1 MKKSNFTVSGFMG
14 RDAEIRQFTNN
25 SVARYPICIK
35 RLEKNADKEETVSAF
50 LNIESWR
57 KNTEIADFDVLKKGA
72 LVELDGFFKPE
83 EWTDGEG
90 VKHNRVVLVATSFK
104 VIPKNESKEDGAK

>member
-1 MKKSNFTVSGFMG
+1 MKKSNFSVSGFVG

-35 RLEKNADKEETVSAF
+35 RTEKNGDKEEKVSAF

-57 KNTEIADFDVLKKGA
+57 NNAGAADFNILKKGN
-72 LVELDGFFKPE
+72 LLELEGFFKPE
-83 EWTDGEG
+83 EWTDNEG
-90 VKHNRVVLVATSFK
+90 VKHSRVILVATSFK
-104 VIPKNESKEDGAK
+104 EVSKGEAE

>member
-1 MKKSNFTVSGFMG
+1 MKKSNFTVSGFVG

-35 RLEKNADKEETVSAF
+35 RTEKNGDKEEKVSAF

-57 KNTEIADFDVLKKGA
+57 NNSEVADFDILKKGN
-72 LVELDGFFKPE
+72 LVELEGFFKPD
-83 EWTDGEG
+83 EWTDNEG
-90 VKHNRVVLVATSFK
+90 VKHNRVILVATSFK
-104 VIPKNESKEDGAK
+104 VVPKNESKEVEAE